1 MAKRGRP
8 SKKNND
14 SIEKTDL
21 TKMNEDSGLF
31 IANPLYGNEN
41 VTKMINQ
48 LKASADQYKIQTK
61 KEEREMINKYRYS
74 DPDKLK
80 QLLIMHNLKLVM
92 NLAKKYFKKT
102 QNFDDMVFRG
112 INGLAIAADRFD
124 LDKNIKFCTYA
135 YMWIFKYITQEFYDP
150 NVNMS
155 QTMLSMDAPIGNDD
169 GDNDSSLDNII
180 TNHIDTSITNQSI
193 HSIESELSSN
203 EMVDIVGNIRSYVK
217 NDPKFEKTDYEI
229 FSRLMENGQSVK
241 DASVEM
247 NLSSQYINKRKR
259 IILNNVKDMLKDK
272 YHIESFQD
280 LAFG

>member
-21 TKMNEDSGLF
+21 TEMNEDSGLF

-155 QTMLSMDAPIGNDD
+155 QAMLSMDAPIGNDD

-203 EMVDIVGNIRSYVK
+203 EMVDIVGNIKSYVK

>member
-21 TKMNEDSGLF
+21 TEMNEDSGLF